1 MSNIKRAVFVTVVIC
16 GFLMGFGGAM
26 IYRISRN
33 LPSVDLLETYRAL
46 SSKVYD
52 RNKRIIYEFYE
63 EKRIPVKLENIP
75 TEIIKATIC
84 MEDRNFYKHHGFD
97 IGGFS
102 RAIILNAFPSRSA
115 QGGST
120 ITQQLAKNL
129 FLTFD
134 KSVLRKAKELIL
146 AIRIERVYTK
156 DEILEL
162 YFNQIYYGNGAYGI
176 ETAAQTYFGKH
187 VNQLKLYEYALLIGL
202 PKYPAKYNPYTN
214 LANATGRRN
223 LVISVLAQSGVIS
236 KEEAEF
242 AKKVP
247 IKVFK
252 QTFVRGTGAYFIEE
266 IRKWVSAQFGTDELY
281 RGGISIYTTLD
292 GSFQQAADS
301 VVKNGLISIG
311 TRFKSRDTTLPLQ
324 TALLV
329 MDPNTGGILAEVGG
343 KEFGK
348 STFNRAILGERQA
361 GSAFKPFVWTAALE
375 SGYTPAS
382 VVEDAPIAIK
392 DWGNKTYRPGN
403 YDEEFLGPITL
414 RKALALSRNLV
425 SVRLIMDI
433 GPEKV
438 ISYARRMGITSK
450 LDPVISLS
458 LGCSSISLL
467 DMVTAYGTFAT
478 GGIRVTP
485 YMIEKITDLD
495 GAVLYKRPQL
505 FKDRVLSPQ
514 IAYLMT
520 SMLQSVVN
528 EGTGIKIR
536 NSGLEG
542 PIAGKTG
549 TSDEYGDTWF
559 LGFTPDMVCGVWVG
573 YDTPKKI
580 GYKATGAEV
589 ALPIWISFMK
599 EALRNKQVNDFPVPS
614 GLVWKDI
621 CKKCG
626 NLAGRSSTA
635 VRTEVFIEGTEPTE
649 FCSCR

>member
-1 MSNIKRAVFVTVVIC
+1 MSNIKKAVFITVVIC
-16 GFLMGFGGAM
+16 GFLIGFGGALV
-26 IYRISRN
+26 YRISRN

-75 TEIIKATIC
+75 APIIKATLAL
-84 MEDRNFYKHHGFD
+84 EDKNFYKHHGFD
-97 IGGFS
+97 ISGFS
-102 RAIILNAFPSRSA
+102 RAIILNAFRLRSA

-120 ITQQLAKNL
+120 ITQQLARNL

-134 KSVLRKAKELIL
+134 KSILRKLKELIL
-146 AIRIERVYTK
+146 ALRIERIYSK

-202 PKYPAKYNPYTN
+202 PKNPAKYNPYTN
-214 LANATGRRN
+214 LENATGRRN
-223 LVISVLAQSGVIS
+223 LVISVLAQSGVVS
-236 KEEAEF
+236 KEEEEA

-266 IRKWVSAQFGTDELY
+266 IRKWVSAQFGADELY
-281 RGGISIYTTLD
+281 RGGILIYTTLD

-301 VVKNGLISIG
+301 VVKNGLMSIG

-348 STFNRAILGERQA
+348 SMFNRAIQGERQA

-403 YDEEFLGPITL
+403 YDEDFLGPITL

-495 GAVLYKRPQL
+495 GSVLYKRPQL

-514 IAYLMT
+514 TAYLMT

-559 LGFTPDMVCGVWVG
+559 IGFTPDIV
-573 YDTPKKI
+573 
-580 GYKATGAEV
+580 
-589 ALPIWISFMK
+589 
-599 EALRNKQVNDFPVPS
+599 
-614 GLVWKDI
+614 
-621 CKKCG
+621 
-626 NLAGRSSTA
+626 
-635 VRTEVFIEGTEPTE
+635 
-649 FCSCR
+649 